1 MKKYNYNIYKA
12 IGLASVFVLFLS
24 SCDSWI
30 NTDINIDPDS
40 PADVP
45 MNLMLPAIEQSLGY
59 NIAGNDMVLT
69 TNMWMQQFDGVSRQA
84 YTETRYQLVPADINN
99 VWNTFYTEIFMNS
112 IVMLNKA
119 ENTVGKESPYNA
131 GVARVIIATTLGV
144 TTDLFGDMPFSKA
157 FRGTENILTPA
168 FDTQQKLYDTLN
180 VILDAAITN
189 LSSTT
194 NVVAIG
200 GDVIYG
206 NSASKWKKAAYSIK
220 ARHALQLSAVNGN
233 AAYTA
238 ALAAAAN
245 GFASNA
251 DDYMVPWNADNHNP
265 IFQFM
270 EQRVD
275 ARMGAT
281 LVDLMKKNND
291 PRLPFYA
298 AKDGNGEYTGSII
311 GSQDENASKPGSYI
325 AALAAPSVIMSYA
338 ELKFIQA
345 EANFKLGKTA
355 EAQTAYEAAVAASV
369 LKVTGAANADWLTAN
384 INGVAVTLQLI
395 MTQKYIASFGT
406 NQAYADY
413 RRTGLPSITIP
424 SGAVLPAM
432 PTRFPYAQEEITY
445 NGANVPSVTLSDKL
459 WWDK

>member
-1 MKKYNYNIYKA
+1 MKKYISNIYKTVGSA
-12 IGLASVFVLFLS
+12 FIIVLLFS
-24 SCDSWI
+24 SCDKWI
-30 NTDINIDPDS
+30 DTGINVNPDA

-69 TNMWMQQFDGVSRQA
+69 TNMWMQQLDGVSRQA
-84 YTETRYQLVPADINN
+84 FTEARYQLVPADVNN

-112 IVMLNKA
+112 KVLLDKA
-119 ENTVGKESPYNA
+119 EKTAGKVSPHNA
-131 GVARVIIATTLGV
+131 GVARVLIATTLGV

-168 FDTQQKLYDTLN
+168 FDTQQKLYDTIN
-180 VILDAAITN
+180 VMLDAAITN
-189 LSSTT
+189 FSSTE
-194 NVVAIG
+194 NAIAVN

-206 NSASKWKKAAYSIK
+206 GSVAKWKKAAYSIK
-220 ARHALQLSAVNGN
+220 ARHALQLSGVNAN

-270 EQRVD
+270 EQRSD

-281 LVDLMKKNND
+281 MVDLMKVNSD

-298 AKDGNGEYTGSII
+298 AKDGNGVYTGSVI
-311 GSQDENASKPGSYI
+311 GSQNENASKPGSYI
-325 AALAAPSVIMSYA
+325 AALDASSVIMTYA

-345 EANFKLGKTA
+345 EANFKLGQTA
-355 EAQTAYEAAVAASV
+355 AAQTAYETAVAASV
-369 LKVTGAANADWLTAN
+369 LKVTGNANTAWLAANV
-384 INGVAVTLQLI
+384 NGVAVTLNLI
-395 MTQKYIASFGT
+395 MAQKYIASFGT

-413 RRTGLPSITIP
+413 RRTGLPLITIP
-424 SGAVLPAM
+424 AGAVLPAM
-432 PTRFPYAQEEITY
+432 PTRFPYAQDEITY
-445 NGANVPSVTLSDKL
+445 NGANVPSVTIGDKL